1 MKDFKWFL
9 VTLVLL
15 MIGLL
20 VWMFAETA
28 YAERITVYQVD
39 ASGGLNIRKGPGLEY
54 QAGCRLSDE
63 AKVVVV
69 ETQDN
74 WGLVNWL
81 STIGRREPMGWVCM
95 DYLVESH
102 DVVIE

>member
-9 VTLVLL
+9 VVLVLL

-20 VWMFAETA
+20 VWMFVDTA

-39 ASGGLNIRKGPGLEY
+39 AGGGLNVRKGPGTEY
-54 QAGCRLSDE
+54 RAYFKLSDG
-63 AKVVVV
+63 ATVVVM

-81 STIGRREPMGWVCM
+81 SMIGKREPMGWVCM
-95 DYLVESH
+95 DYLVESYE
-102 DVVIE
+102 VVIE